1 VKKVDEFVAEE
12 TGEEWCRELY
22 KVVSQR
28 RGVMFRLVSD
38 TARMLLLGNAG
49 GAALIIG
56 LITAYGFGGE
66 SKAVLYHWSEIFILS
81 VFGLGVLASAA
92 TTILVALV
100 SVKEAHSAEIGL
112 KRFIELKEDRSSVLF
127 FLEPQNIYLANI
139 ATVLGVL
146 SAACFLLGAISSL
159 LLLILVF

>member
-1 VKKVDEFVAEE
+1 MKKVNEFVVEE

-28 RGVMFRLVSD
+28 RGIMFRLVSES
-38 TARMLLLGNAG
+38 TRMLLLGNAG

-56 LITAYGFGGE
+56 LISAYGFGGE
-66 SKAVLYHWSEIFILS
+66 GKEVLYHWSEIFILV
-81 VFGLGVLASAA
+81 VFGLGILASAA

-100 SVKEAHSAEIGL
+100 AVKEAHSAEIGL
-112 KRFIELKEDRSSVLF
+112 KRFVEHKEDRSSVLF

-139 ATVLGVL
+139 TTVLGVL
-146 SAACFLLGAISSL
+146 SAASFLLGGLSSL
-159 LLLILVF
+159 VLLILFF

>member
-1 VKKVDEFVAEE
+1 MKKVDEFLAEE

-28 RGVMFRLVSD
+28 RSVMFRLVSESS
-38 TARMLLLGNAG
+38 RMLLLGNAG
-49 GAALIIG
+49 GAALIIT

-66 SKAVLYHWSEIFILS
+66 SKDVLYHWFEIVNLV
-81 VFGLGVLASAA
+81 VFGLGILTSAA

-100 SVKEAHSAEIGL
+100 SVKEAHSAEVGL

-127 FLEPQNIYLANI
+127 YLEPQNVYLANFS
-139 ATVLGVL
+139 TVLGVL
-146 SAACFLLGAISSL
+146 GAACFLLGAITSL
-159 LLLILVF
+159 LLLVLFF